1 MTLATLFLVASW
13 ILSAA
18 TSGAATGQEPA
29 PAAQNQAETAEPQN
43 SQPPVQSPPQAAPRP
58 HKSRTAKHRPQKK
71 KPATSPCTV
80 SGGTGPNSANTAG
93 VPSSSNPSVPATGSA
108 PAPKD
113 CPPPKIVVRQGGT
126 ADPSIQ
132 LAGGPGTAQGSSK
145 KDEVNQLLGATQEN
159 LKKIAGQPLST
170 NEQDTATQI
179 RQFMDQSKAA
189 IADGNL
195 ERARTLAWKAKTLSE
210 DLVGPEK

>member
-1 MTLATLFLVASW
+1 ML
-13 ILSAA
+13 LSRTNLRLPSIGPRRKIPRLSPCAVSGSTGSNGAAA
-18 TSGAATGQEPA
+18 TA
-29 PAAQNQAETAEPQN
+29 PP
-43 SQPPVQSPPQAAPRP
+43 
-58 HKSRTAKHRPQKK
+58 
-71 KPATSPCTV
+71 
-80 SGGTGPNSANTAG
+80 SANTSG
-93 VPSSSNPSVPATGSA
+93 QATGA
-108 PAPKD
+108 PPAPKD

-132 LAGGPGTAQGSSK
+132 LAGGPGTAQASSK
-145 KDEVNQLLGATQEN
+145 KDEVNQLLGVTQEN
-159 LKKIAGQPLST
+159 LKKIAAQPLNS